1 MRCAR
6 AKRRGT
12 RTILVI
18 VPVALLLASPAAA
31 QQSPQLKFD
40 QPANANTLPVKP
52 PKADNSC
59 AAYGAGFVKLSDTNT
74 CVKVGGS
81 ISVGAGTRVGHR

>member
-1 MRCAR
+1 M
-6 AKRRGT
+6 
-12 RTILVI
+12 RTINVI
-18 VPVALLLASPAAA
+18 VPVALLLAPHAAA
-31 QQSPQLKFD
+31 QQSPQLKLD
-40 QPANANTLPVKP
+40 QPANSKTLPVKT

-59 AAYGAGFVKLSDTNT
+59 AAYGAGFIKLTDTNT

>member
-1 MRCAR
+1 M
-6 AKRRGT
+6 

-40 QPANANTLPVKP
+40 QPASAKTLPVKP
-52 PKADNSC
+52 LKADNSC
-59 AAYGAGFVKLSDTNT
+59 AAYGAGFVKLFDTNT

-81 ISVGAGTRVGHR
+81 ISVGAGARVGHH

>member
-1 MRCAR
+1 M
-6 AKRRGT
+6 

-18 VPVALLLASPAAA
+18 VPAALMLASQAAA

-40 QPANANTLPVKP
+40 PPANSRTLPVKP

-59 AAYGAGFVKLSDTNT
+59 AAYGAGFVKLTNTNT
-74 CVKVGGS
+74 CVKIGGS
-81 ISVGAGTRVGHR
+81 ISVGAGARVGHR

>member
-1 MRCAR
+1 M
-6 AKRRGT
+6 

-18 VPVALLLASPAAA
+18 VPVAVLLASPAAA

-40 QPANANTLPVKP
+40 QPASAKTLPVKP
-52 PKADNSC
+52 PKADSSC

-81 ISVGAGTRVGHR
+81 ISVGAGARVGHR

>member
-1 MRCAR
+1 M
-6 AKRRGT
+6 

-18 VPVALLLASPAAA
+18 LSLVSLLASQASA

-40 QPANANTLPVKP
+40 QPANAKTLPVKQ
-52 PKADNSC
+52 PKADTSC
-59 AAYGAGFVKLSDTNT
+59 AAYGAGFVRLADSST

-81 ISVGAGTRVGHR
+81 ISIGAGSNVRR

>member
-1 MRCAR
+1 M
-6 AKRRGT
+6 

-18 VPVALLLASPAAA
+18 VPVASLLASPAAA

-40 QPANANTLPVKP
+40 QPDNSKTLPVKP

-59 AAYGAGFVKLSDTNT
+59 AAYGAGFVKLTDTNT

-81 ISVGAGTRVGHR
+81 ISVGAGIRR

>member
-1 MRCAR
+1 M
-6 AKRRGT
+6 
-12 RTILVI
+12 RTILI
-18 VPVALLLASPAAA
+18 VPVALLLASEASA

-40 QPANANTLPVKP
+40 QPASAKTLPVKQ

-59 AAYGAGFVKLSDTNT
+59 AAYGAGFVKLSDSNT

-81 ISVGAGTRVGHR
+81 ISVGAGARVGHH

>member
-1 MRCAR
+1 M
-6 AKRRGT
+6 

-31 QQSPQLKFD
+31 QQSSQLKFD
-40 QPANANTLPVKP
+40 QPANAKTLPVKP

-59 AAYGAGFVKLSDTNT
+59 AAYGAGFVKLTDTNT

-81 ISVGAGTRVGHR
+81 ISVGAGARVGHR

>member
-1 MRCAR
+1 M
-6 AKRRGT
+6 

-18 VPVALLLASPAAA
+18 VPVALLLASAAA
-31 QQSPQLKFD
+31 AQLKFD
-40 QPANANTLPVKP
+40 QPADARTLPVKP

-81 ISVGAGTRVGHR
+81 ISVGAGARVGRH

>member
-1 MRCAR
+1 M
-6 AKRRGT
+6 
-12 RTILVI
+12 RTILI
-18 VPVALLLASPAAA
+18 VPVALLLASEASA

-40 QPANANTLPVKP
+40 QPANAKTLPVKQ

-81 ISVGAGTRVGHR
+81 MSVGAGARVGRH

>member
-1 MRCAR
+1 M
-6 AKRRGT
+6 

-18 VPVALLLASPAAA
+18 VPIALLLAPQAAA

-40 QPANANTLPVKP
+40 QPANAKTLPVKP

-59 AAYGAGFVKLSDTNT
+59 AAYGAGFVRLADTGT
-74 CVKVGGS
+74 CVKIGGS
-81 ISVGAGTRVGHR
+81 ISVGAGTRVGQH

>member
-1 MRCAR
+1 M
-6 AKRRGT
+6 

-18 VPVALLLASPAAA
+18 VPVALLLVSPAAA

-40 QPANANTLPVKP
+40 QPANAKTLPVKP
-52 PKADNSC
+52 LKADNSC
-59 AAYGAGFVKLSDTNT
+59 APYGADFVKLTDTNT

-81 ISVGAGTRVGHR
+81 ISVGARVGHH

>member
-1 MRCAR
+1 M
-6 AKRRGT
+6 
-12 RTILVI
+12 RTILDI
-18 VPVALLLASPAAA
+18 VPAALLLASPAAA

-40 QPANANTLPVKP
+40 QPTDAKTLPVKP

-59 AAYGAGFVKLSDTNT
+59 AAYGAGFVKLTDTNT

-81 ISVGAGTRVGHR
+81 ISVGAGARVGHH